1 MGAAVEVP
9 APAQQVGTA
18 TRPASVADVV
28 EAVAVVLAVAQANVH
43 SQVVVMHL
51 AVLWMSLRARACATR
66 CLSARLRMLALQ
78 TIDGR

>member
-1 MGAAVEVP
+1 MVLAP

-18 TRPASVADVV
+18 TSPASVADAV
-28 EAVAVVLAVAQANVH
+28 EAVAVAVVLAVALANAC
-43 SQVVVMHL
+43 SQEVVKHL
-51 AVLWMSLRARACATR
+51 ALLWMSSRVRACATR